1 MITLNKLKSFLEI
14 SPRNTTKDE
23 LLADCILGATAELCG
38 LVNRELLRKSNCE
51 TINGS
56 GSKFGY
62 LKNYPV
68 ASVSTLQI
76 SGPEGFSD
84 LLAPPDTIND
94 SLLIFDAGIIFLK
107 KVYTFPAGEKNI
119 YVEYESGYTP
129 VDDWAPDTRYNVGEI
144 VIYSG
149 TLFECVMEHISE
161 AEFRKEYWSETKVA
175 TVPADLEKAVKYLA
189 AKQFYDSPAGKNLLM
204 KKSESTTAAF
214 SKSIVYRDI
223 EIESIINKYKKLNI

>member
-14 SPRNTTKDE
+14 SPKNTTKDE
-23 LLADCILGATAELCG
+23 LLADCIRGATAELCG
-38 LVNRELLRKSNCE
+38 LVNRELQRKSHLE
-51 TINGS
+51 TFNGN
-56 GSKFGY
+56 GCKFGY

-76 SGPEGFSD
+76 SAPEGFSD
-84 LLAPPDTIND
+84 LLVPPDTISD

-107 KVYTFPAGEKNI
+107 KGYTFPAGEMNI

-129 VDDWAPDTRYNVGEI
+129 VDNWAPDTRYNVGDV
-144 VIYSG
+144 VIYNG
-149 TLFECVMEHISE
+149 KLFECVMEHISD
-161 AEFRKEYWSETKVA
+161 AEFHKEYWSETKLA
-175 TVPADLEKAVKYLA
+175 AVPADIEKAVKYLA

-204 KKSESTTAAF
+204 KKAESTTAAY

-223 EIESIINKYKKLNI
+223 EIEVIINKYRKLNI